1 MRTGTHRV
9 CSKLLIFLGAC
20 LLAAPLLADQGDA
33 PGRAAR
39 LSYVK
44 GSVSLQAS
52 GENQWSQPSLNYTI
66 TTGDRLYTDQGSR
79 AELEVGPY
87 AVRMS
92 QTTDLTMANLNDQLM
107 QLGLA
112 QGTIR
117 LSVYQLSSGN
127 TVEIDTPNGALTI
140 LRPGSYRVDSD
151 PNNGYTLVSVNS
163 GALQVTGGGAN
174 QTIGSGQ
181 AAQLTGTGPIQI
193 ASASLPAPDD
203 FDQWSMN
210 RDRRIESS
218 ASARYAS
225 RYMPGYE
232 DLGDYGQW
240 RSAGSYG
247 EAWYPSGVP
256 PDWVPYRYGSWGW
269 VEPWGWTWVE
279 NEPWGFC
286 PFHYGR
292 WAFIGGAWGWVP
304 GPVGVMP
311 LYSPALV
318 AFVGGSG
325 FSLGFSFGSAGV
337 AAWFP
342 LGPGEPFIPWYHYSS
357 GYLRQ
362 VNITNVRNVTNIT
375 NITNITNVSSINYV
389 NRTVATTAVPAA
401 VLRTGQPVAHQ
412 AVHVS
417 PQQIAKAQVV
427 AHPSV
432 TPAPQVARG
441 GKPTAPPQI
450 RPPRIPAAP
459 QMVRKQSPPS
469 AAGKPSQPPPLVSK
483 NTPPERQPS
492 EARPAP
498 PSSSAGRPSSQPPP
512 LVTKNTP
519 PERQPSEA
527 RPAPPSSSAGRPS
540 SQPPPLVSKNTPP
553 ERQPSA
559 ARPAPPPP
567 QATAKNAPQARSVPP
582 PTAPTARSPLITKSA
597 PPPPNVPFEKQ
608 QPAMQEH
615 PGRPLEPQ
623 QKENLRAGKPAGPMH
638 DREVAPHPAAP
649 TQARSAPPPAK
660 PSGEPKAVPGQKPK
674 ENPKQ

>member
-1 MRTGTHRV
+1 MGTKTQRV
-9 CSKLLIFLGAC
+9 CLQLFIFLFAC
-20 LLAAPLLADQGDA
+20 SLARPLHADQGDA

-66 TTGDRLYTDQGSR
+66 STGDRLYTDQGSR
-79 AELEVGPY
+79 AELEAGPF

-92 QTTDLTMANLNDQLM
+92 ETTDLTMANLNDQLM

-112 QGTIR
+112 QGAIR
-117 LSVYQLSSGN
+117 LSVYQLPSGH

-140 LRPGSYRVDSD
+140 LRLGSYRVDSD

-163 GALQVTGGGAN
+163 GALQVTGGGTN
-174 QTIGSGQ
+174 QTIGNGE
-181 AAQLTGTGPIQI
+181 AVQLTGTGPIQI
-193 ASASLPAPDD
+193 ASASLPPPDD

-232 DLGDYGQW
+232 DLDDYGHW
-240 RSAGSYG
+240 RAAGSYG
-247 EAWYPSGVP
+247 EVWYPSDVP

-279 NEPWGFC
+279 DEPWGFC

-304 GPVGVMP
+304 GPVAVVP
-311 LYSPALV
+311 VYSPALV

-342 LGPGEPFIPWYHYSS
+342 LGPGEPFVPWYHYSS

-362 VNITNVRNVTNIT
+362 VNVTNVRNVTNIT
-375 NITNITNVSSINYV
+375 NITNITNVSSINFV
-389 NRTVATTAVPAA
+389 NRNVATTVVPAA
-401 VLRTGQPVAHQ
+401 VVSTGQSVARQ
-412 AVHVS
+412 AVHVT
-417 PQQIAKAQVV
+417 PQQIAREHVI

-432 TPAPQVARG
+432 APAVQVARG
-441 GKPTAPPQI
+441 GKAAPPPRI
-450 RPPRIPAAP
+450 RPPKIAATP
-459 QMVRKQSPPS
+459 RTVRKQAPASV
-469 AAGKPSQPPPLVSK
+469 AGKPSQPQPPLVTQ

-492 EARPAP
+492 EPRTAP

-519 PERQPSEA
+519 PQ
-527 RPAPPSSSAGRPS
+527 
-540 SQPPPLVSKNTPP
+540 
-553 ERQPSA
+553 RQPSA

-567 QATAKNAPQARSVPP
+567 QATAKNGPQARSVPP
-582 PTAPTARSPLITKSA
+582 PTAPTARWPLITKSP

-623 QKENLRAGKPAGPMH
+623 QKQNLRAGKPAGPMH

-649 TQARSAPPPAK
+649 TQARSAPPPAR
-660 PSGEPKAVPGQKPK
+660 PSGERKAVPGQNPK
-674 ENPKQ
+674 EKPEEKPRQ